1 MMKTCR
7 KLHGVSNRVG
17 SSATRHRLV
26 VEVFGGFRG
35 VFWRRTKAC
44 DSEEMEMR
52 VGIGKSTKILSQSF
66 CAGVFTC
73 GFADFLFPKCFTY
86 KN

>member
-7 KLHGVSNRVG
+7 KLHGESNRVI

-35 VFWRRTKAC
+35 VFWRCTSDC
-44 DSEEMEMR
+44 DSEKTEMR
-52 VGIGKSTKILSQSF
+52 VGIGKSTKILSHSF
-66 CAGVFTC
+66 CTGVFTC
-73 GFADFLFPKCFTY
+73 GFAEKLFPKCFTY